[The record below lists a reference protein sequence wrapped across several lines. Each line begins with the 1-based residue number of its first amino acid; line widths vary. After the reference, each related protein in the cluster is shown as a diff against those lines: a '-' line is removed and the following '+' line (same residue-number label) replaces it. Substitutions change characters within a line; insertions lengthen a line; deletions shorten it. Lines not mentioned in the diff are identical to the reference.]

1 MGIHCLYTARLST
14 DSFICGVDQ
23 LSFAVGGHRGNSTL
37 AYRGAA
43 TTPRLTGT
51 LLKPSTISI
60 YSPSRTPEQPVSYHS
75 SSMFLR
81 VMGTTCVA
89 TQHYELGVQFSKAPF
104 NEKPSISIFNP
115 TYFSGGGGRLFL
127 FLQRATEGT
136 APSPTEGPL
145 VQTPKQNIKSR
156 VRIPWVHLFTLTQL
170 LSLQHSVPLAGL
182 LWLSKI
188 RLHCPPHLTMG
199 IHCFY
204 TARLSADSFICGVEQ
219 LPFAVG
225 GHRGNSTLAYRGA
238 ATTPRYPPPV
248 YKAPHGHQNNRS
260 LTTLR
265 VCFWG

>member
-14 DSFICGVDQ
+14 GSFICGVDQ

-37 AYRGAA
+37 AAAYRGAA

-127 FLQRATEGT
+127 FLRRATEGT
-136 APSPTEGPL
+136 APRPQRAPSFKP
-145 VQTPKQNIKSR
+145 QNRTLKAGFESR
-156 VRIPWVHLFTLTQL
+156 GCIF
-170 LSLQHSVPLAGL
+170 SL
-182 LWLSKI
+182 
-188 RLHCPPHLTMG
+188 
-199 IHCFY
+199 
-204 TARLSADSFICGVEQ
+204 
-219 LPFAVG
+219 
-225 GHRGNSTLAYRGA
+225 
-238 ATTPRYPPPV
+238 
-248 YKAPHGHQNNRS
+248 
-260 LTTLR
+260 
-265 VCFWG
+265 